1 MSDRDYVVILK
12 DILACLEK
20 ILRIVSGRSL
30 ADFSQDDLLAD
41 AVIRNLEVI
50 GEAVKHLPTRIRR
63 RHREIGW
70 KKIAGLRDIL
80 IHEYFAID
88 YDILWDVVTRE
99 VPELRGQILAVIES
113 EQHPPSPGI
122 SENHH

>member
-20 ILRIVSGRSL
+20 ILRIASGRSL

-41 AVIRNLEVI
+41 AIIRNLEVI

-99 VPELRGQILAVIES
+99 VPELRRQILAVIES
-113 EQHPPSPGI
+113 EQHPPSLGI